1 MTVLRV
7 CGGALLAAIVGF
19 VLSELGFRGKRAVSA
34 VVLVIFSLTFVDL
47 LGDTVAKISNVSIT
61 DEGKEALG
69 AALKIVG
76 VGHAFS
82 ISADICSELS
92 EGGIA
97 TALLLVGKLEILLMI
112 LPTVI
117 NLIEYSASLFT

>member
-1 MTVLRV
+1 MTVLKA
-7 CGGALLAAIVGF
+7 CGGALLAATVGF

-47 LGDTVAKISNVSIT
+47 LGDAVKEISNVSIT

-82 ISADICSELS
+82 ISADTCSELS

-97 TALLLVGKLEILLMI
+97 AALLLIGKLEILLMI

-117 NLIEYSASLFT
+117 DLIEYSVSVFA